1 MYVIKD
7 LFRILVTVSMNVMNH
22 VIEECTENV
31 EEVKLAKITST
42 KDKNKHKYSFCTL
55 YIVLISVIFTV
66 NVGIGSYLLYFY
78 WYLKKVTCVKFGT
91 LTQTTI

>member
-1 MYVIKD
+1 
-7 LFRILVTVSMNVMNH
+7 MNH
-22 VIEECTENV
+22 VIEECTENI

-66 NVGIGSYLLYFY
+66 NTGIGSNFLYFY

>member
-1 MYVIKD
+1 MIKD
-7 LFRILVTVSMNVMNH
+7 LFRILVTVSVNVMNH
-22 VIEECTENV
+22 VIEECTENI

-66 NVGIGSYLLYFY
+66 NIGIGSNFLYFY